1 MKRRTCIGSALLVI
15 LTATLMFAADVTGA
29 WKSEIKG
36 PDGNSFQLTFNFKQD
51 GAKLTGTVTGP
62 GGDIEISNGKI
73 DGDKISFTVS
83 VNDVTIQHDGTIS
96 GDQIKLATKA
106 SDPNFPSGDLI
117 LTRAN

>member
-29 WKSEIKG
+29 WKGEVKG

-62 GGDIEISNGKI
+62 GGDIPITDGKV

-83 VNDVTIQHDGTIS
+83 VNGTTIQHDGVI
-96 GDQIKLATKA
+96 GADQIKLTTKA
-106 SDPNFPSGDLI
+106 SDPNFAGGDLV
-117 LTRAN
+117 LTRAK